1 MAKSSITINQVG
13 KKVFLGEDAVT
24 GQEYIQGTQII
35 KKDLQRDEYN
45 ISLE

>member
-1 MAKSSITINQVG
+1 MAKSSITINKIG

-24 GQEYIQGTQII
+24 GQEYYKGAQIVENA
-35 KKDLQRDEYN
+35 LQMDEPN